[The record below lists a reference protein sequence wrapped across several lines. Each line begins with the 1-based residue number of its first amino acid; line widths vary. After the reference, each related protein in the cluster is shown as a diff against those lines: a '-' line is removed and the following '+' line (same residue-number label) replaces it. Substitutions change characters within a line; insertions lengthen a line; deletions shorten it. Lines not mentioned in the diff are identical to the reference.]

1 MAGTEQV
8 RRRRRI
14 HKGNHMGK
22 DSDHAYDSKD
32 FGFESELGFEQISHI
47 T

>member
-8 RRRRRI
+8 RRGRRRI

-22 DSDHAYDSKD
+22 DSDHAVIQRTLALTLSW
-32 FGFESELGFEQISHI
+32 E
-47 T
+47 